1 MTTAL
6 VEGVEDGAAAGGA
19 AGDQAVR
26 PKHGLGGDA
35 AAAAEFADGLA
46 AVVEEA
52 GTAVSAVFE
61 CTFAAFEA
69 SYLGTSP
76 SLLLSD
82 FFLPRT
88 RGVLREGPIL
98 RSSLSMS

>member
-6 VEGVEDGAAAGGA
+6 IEGVEGGAPAGGA

-26 PKHGLGGDA
+26 PEHGLGGDG

-46 AVVEEA
+46 AVVKGVGA
-52 GTAVSAVFE
+52 AVGVAFE
-61 CTFAAFEA
+61 CRLVAFKV
-69 SYLGTSP
+69 SYLVSSP
-76 SLLLSD
+76 PSSLSD

>member
-6 VEGVEDGAAAGGA
+6 VEGVEDGAPAGGA
-19 AGDQAVR
+19 AEDEAIR
-26 PKHGLGGDA
+26 PEHGLGDDVA
-35 AAAAEFADGLA
+35 ITVEFADGLA
-46 AVVEEA
+46 A
-52 GTAVSAVFE
+52 AVKGVGAAVG
-61 CTFAAFEA
+61 AAFECRLVA
-69 SYLGTSP
+69 FKVSYLVSSP
-76 SLLLSD
+76 PSSLSD